1 MDKLIR
7 LIERLTDAV
16 GGMAALVVIPLA
28 LATCY
33 EVLVRYVFGA
43 PTIWAFEL
51 GYTLMGIHFLLGGA
65 LTLKQRAHV
74 RIDLIYAQLSEKV
87 RAWID
92 LLLFGLLIVPALWLL
107 TVRLGEFAW
116 GAWLSGEQTGQSAW
130 NPPIWPL
137 RFIITASFG
146 LLLLQVVAECLKC
159 IQILRGRWIDGAPV
173 EHQAATVRGNVS

>member
-1 MDKLIR
+1 MQFIIR
-7 LIERLTDAV
+7 SIERLTDAV
-16 GGMAALVVIPLA
+16 GGIAALVVIPLA

-33 EVLVRYVFGA
+33 EVFVRYVFNA

-74 RIDLIYAQLSEKV
+74 RIDLIYAQLPAKGQ
-87 RAWID
+87 ALID
-92 LLLFGLLIVPALWLL
+92 LTLFALLIIPALWLL
-107 TVRLGEFAW
+107 TSRLGDFAW
-116 GAWLSGEQTGQSAW
+116 ESFQSGEQTGQSAW

-137 RFIITASFG
+137 RFLITASFG

-159 IQILRGRWIDGAPV
+159 VQILRGKAPYNT
-173 EHQAATVRGNVS
+173 ATDPGKADA

>member
-1 MDKLIR
+1 MQTLIR
-7 LIERLTDAV
+7 IIEKITDSV
-16 GGMAALVVIPLA
+16 GGIAALVVIPLT

-33 EVLVRYVFGA
+33 EVMVRYVFGA

-65 LTLKQRAHV
+65 LTLKHRAHV
-74 RIDLIYAQLSEKV
+74 RIDLIYAQLPVKI
-87 RAWID
+87 RAAID
-92 LLLFGLLIVPALWLL
+92 LTLYAMLVVPALWFL
-107 TVRLGEFAW
+107 TARLGEFAW

-137 RFIITASFG
+137 RFLITASFG

-159 IQILRGRWIDGAPV
+159 IEILRGRAGSDATGDD
-173 EHQAATVRGNVS
+173 AAVFEGVDK

>member
-1 MDKLIR
+1 MNRLIR
-7 LIERLTDAV
+7 LIEGLTDSV
-16 GGMAALVVIPLA
+16 GGLAALVVIPLA

-33 EVLVRYVFGA
+33 EVLVRYVLGA

-65 LTLKQRAHV
+65 LTLKERAHV

-92 LLLFGLLIVPALWLL
+92 LLLYGLLIVPALFLL
-107 TVRLGEFAW
+107 TERLGEFAW
-116 GAWLSGEQTGQSAW
+116 NAFLSGEQTGQSAW

-137 RFIITASFG
+137 RFLITASFA

-159 IQILRGRWIDGAPV
+159 VQILRGRWVNGKPVGA
-173 EHQAATVRGNVS
+173 RGGLS